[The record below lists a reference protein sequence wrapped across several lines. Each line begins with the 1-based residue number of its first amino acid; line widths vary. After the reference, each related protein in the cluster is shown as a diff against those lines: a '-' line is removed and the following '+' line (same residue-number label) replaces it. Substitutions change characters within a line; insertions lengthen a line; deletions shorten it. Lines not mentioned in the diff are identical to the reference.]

1 MCNCASLHVYIV
13 RQVVQAVCVYVLVMR
28 CEVTY
33 KEEGDIRESRE
44 RERERG
50 GERERERER
59 EGERERKRE
68 RERERELSTSK
79 MLYSLYMH
87 TE

>member
-44 RERERG
+44 REREKRG
-50 GERERERER
+50 RERER
-59 EGERERKRE
+59 ERERKRE
-68 RERERELSTSK
+68 RES
-79 MLYSLYMH
+79 
-87 TE
+87 